1 MSFLDNI
8 GTFLERTSPITTPF
22 ARRFA
27 YGAERASAIEL
38 EEERAR
44 IGRLNGSGPLD
55 REGAVMDAAR
65 REGTGFVQSP
75 GGPPPWLIGA
85 AIGGVVLL
93 AVLLRRGR

>member
-1 MSFLDNI
+1 MGFLDSVGN
-8 GTFLERTSPITTPF
+8 FLEKTSPISTPF

-44 IGRLNGSGPLD
+44 IGQLNGSGPLD
-55 REGAVMDAAR
+55 RDGAIRDAAR
-65 REGTGFVQSP
+65 REGTGFVQSA

-93 AVLLRRGR
+93 AVLLRRR